1 MINQYNRR
9 KVYMI
14 TAILIITFLMVF
26 LVLGLCFCLAGGI
39 LKLAFKLL
47 ICLPCAILCGVLGLL
62 FCCTLIFIPL
72 GILCFKLTGY
82 LLCPFKAC
90 VI

>member
-1 MINQYNRR
+1 
-9 KVYMI
+9 MI
-14 TAILIITFLMVF
+14 TALLIFTFLIVF
-26 LVLGLCFCLAGGI
+26 LIVSLCFHLAGGI

-62 FCCTLIFIPL
+62 FCCTLILIPL
-72 GILCFKLTGY
+72 GIACFKLTGY